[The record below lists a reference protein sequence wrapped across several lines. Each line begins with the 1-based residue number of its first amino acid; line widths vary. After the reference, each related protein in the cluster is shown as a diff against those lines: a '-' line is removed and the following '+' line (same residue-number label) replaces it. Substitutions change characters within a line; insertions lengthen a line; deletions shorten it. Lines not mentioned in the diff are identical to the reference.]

1 MTSEL
6 DSCSTLLGGDEALKQ
21 PRRKVLLIILDGFG
35 IGTDDRVSAIALAK
49 KPFIDSLLK
58 RYKSLVLNASNEDVG
73 LPEGQMGN
81 SEVGHMN
88 IGAGRIVYQEIT
100 RINRAVRSREFFKN
114 PAFLLASEN
123 ARRKNSSLHLMGLVS
138 DGGVHSHINHLFA
151 LLEFAKVQ
159 ELQRVFVHVF
169 LDGRDTPPDSGVKYL
184 CQLKE
189 KCEQVGIG
197 EIATVMGRYYGMDR
211 DRRWERTEKAYRA
224 LTEGVGL
231 RWADPIEGVEGS
243 YKSGVTDEFV
253 LPIVIE
259 REAVPVSVVRDGD
272 SVIFFNFRTDRT
284 RQLTRAFIMDDF
296 DKFQRRKLD
305 LTFVTMTPYHD
316 DFTCPA
322 AFKTTDLSKTLGEL
336 VSNLGWKQLRLAETE
351 KYAHVT
357 FFFSGGREKPFPGEN
372 RILVP
377 SPRGVA
383 TYDLKPEMSAYEVTE
398 NALRAVKSQDYS
410 LIVMNY
416 ANADM
421 VGHSGN
427 MPAAIKAV
435 EVVDECLSKVVP
447 AAKDA
452 GYTILITADHGN
464 ADKMVDDDGG
474 PHTAHTSN
482 LVPFIVVSDEIKGGL
497 RSSGKLADIAPT
509 ICELMGI
516 EVPSEMDGESLLE
529 PIEISAVRSQ

>member
-1 MTSEL
+1 M
-6 DSCSTLLGGDEALKQ
+6 KQ

-49 KPFIDSLLK
+49 KPLIDSLLK
-58 RYKSLVLNASNEDVG
+58 QHKSIVLNASNEDVG

-100 RINRAVRSREFFKN
+100 RIERAIRSREFFKN
-114 PAFLLASEN
+114 PAFLLAAEN
-123 ARRKNSSLHLMGLVS
+123 ARQKNSSLHLMGLVS
-138 DGGVHSHINHLFA
+138 DGGVHSHISHLFA
-151 LLEFAKVQ
+151 LLEFANAQ
-159 ELQRVFVHVF
+159 GLQRVYVHAF
-169 LDGRDTPPDSGVKYL
+169 LDGRDTPPDSGVEYL
-184 CQLKE
+184 RQLKE
-189 KCEQVGIG
+189 KCEQIGIG
-197 EIATVMGRYYGMDR
+197 EIATIMGRYYAMDR
-211 DRRWERTEKAYRA
+211 DSRWERTEKAYRA
-224 LTEGVGL
+224 LTEGTGI
-231 RWADPIEGVEGS
+231 RWTDPIEGVKAS
-243 YKSGVTDEFV
+243 YNNGVTDEFV
-253 LPIVIE
+253 VAMVIE
-259 REAVPVSVVRDGD
+259 RGGEPVAVVRDGD

-284 RQLTRAFIMDDF
+284 RQLTRALIMDDF

-316 DFTCPA
+316 DFACPT

-357 FFFSGGREKPFPGEN
+357 FFFSGGREEVFPGED

-377 SPRGVA
+377 SPRGVP

-398 NALRAVKSQDYS
+398 NALRAVKSEDYA

-427 MPAAIKAV
+427 MGATIKAV
-435 EVVDECLSKVVP
+435 QVVDDCLSKVIP
-447 AAKDA
+447 DASDA

-464 ADKMVDDDGG
+464 ADKMIDDGGG

-482 LVPFIVVSDEIKGGL
+482 LVPFILVSDEIKGGL

-516 EVPSEMDGESLLE
+516 EIPPEMDGESLLE